1 MATEVDRLERI
12 WEPPAGWYNWLTTAD
27 HKRIGAR
34 YMVVAMV
41 YFTLA
46 GAGALLLR
54 IQLAAPLNTVLDP
67 ETYNQV
73 FTMHGTTMIF
83 LVATPILSGFGN
95 YFLPLVL
102 GARDMAF
109 PRMNS
114 LSFWVFFFS
123 GIFMW
128 SSVLLG
134 MAPDAGWFNYTPLS
148 SVAFSAGPNI
158 DFWSLGI
165 IFLGISST
173 VGAINFIVTIFKMRA
188 PGMSLNRMPLFA
200 WAVLAT
206 SLALLFAIPSLT
218 AANIFL
224 ELERK
229 FGMHFYDVAAGGNP
243 LLWQHLFWIFGHPDV
258 YIILLPAVG
267 MVSTIL
273 PVMARRPIVGY
284 IFIVVATMVTGLV
297 GFGVWVHHMFA
308 TGLPP
313 LSMSLF
319 SAASLAIVLPAGVQ
333 IFAWLATLLEGR
345 PVFNT
350 ALLFI
355 AGFMVLF
362 VMGGVTGV
370 MFAVVPFDWQ
380 ATDTY
385 FVVAHFHY
393 VLVGGFLFP
402 TFAAL
407 YYWLPKMTGW
417 LLNERLGKWNFW
429 TMFVGFNLTFF
440 PMHILGLLGMPRRV
454 YTYQPGLGW
463 DWLNLLATIGSFVLA
478 AGIFIFVINFFWSRK
493 HGAEAGD
500 NPWRADGLEWTI
512 SSPPPPYNF
521 RTTPLVQSRHP
532 LWESPPPNVGPV
544 AWSDPTDPFVKENLG
559 TSWLEAEPE
568 STIKMPAESAWPLV
582 LALGL
587 LVTFSG
593 LAASL
598 YFVAV
603 AGLVAVVAAIIGW
616 IWPPP
621 EEPI

>member
-1 MATEVDRLERI
+1 MAIEADSLERI
-12 WEPPAGWYNWLTTAD
+12 WEPPASIYSWLTTVD
-27 HKRIGAR
+27 HKRIGER
-34 YMVVAMV
+34 YIVVALG
-41 YFTLA
+41 YFALA
-46 GAGALLLR
+46 GIGALLLR
-54 IQLAAPLNTVLDP
+54 IQLARPLNNVLDP

-83 LVATPILSGFGN
+83 LVATPLLSGFGN

-123 GIFMW
+123 GLFMW

-134 MAPDAGWFNYTPLS
+134 MAPDAGWFNYVPLS
-148 SVAFSAGPNI
+148 STAFSTGPNI
-158 DFWSLGI
+158 DFWGLGL

-173 VGAINFIVTIFKMRA
+173 VGAINFIVMIFKMRA

-206 SLALLFAIPSLT
+206 SFALLFALPSLT

-229 FGMHFYDVAAGGNP
+229 FGMHFYDTAAGGNA

-258 YIILLPAVG
+258 YIILLPAIG

-284 IFIVVATMVTGLV
+284 VFVVVATMVTGLV
-297 GFGVWVHHMFA
+297 GFGVWVHHMFTA
-308 TGLPP
+308 GLPP

-319 SAASLAIVLPAGVQ
+319 SAASMAIAIPAAVQ
-333 IFAWLATLLEGR
+333 YFAWLSTLLEGR
-345 PVFNT
+345 PQLT
-350 ALLFI
+350 TPMWFI
-355 AGFMVLF
+355 FGFLVLF

-370 MFAVVPFDWQ
+370 MFAAVPFDWQ

-385 FVVAHFHY
+385 FVVAHLHY

-402 TFAAL
+402 TFAGL
-407 YYWLPKMTGW
+407 YYWLPKMTGK

-429 TMFVGFNLTFF
+429 LMFIGFNLTFF

-454 YTYQPGLGW
+454 YTYEPGLGW

-478 AGIFIFVINFFWSRK
+478 VGLLLFVINYFWSRK
-493 HGAEAGD
+493 NGLPAGD
-500 NPWRADGLEWTI
+500 NPWRADGLEWSI
-512 SSPPPPYNF
+512 SSPPPSYNF
-521 RTTPLVQSRHP
+521 REIPVVQARHP
-532 LWESPPPNVGPV
+532 LWEAPPPSVGPV
-544 AWSDPTDPFVKENLG
+544 GWRDPTDPYRHETIG
-559 TSWLEAEPE
+559 TGWLEAEPE
-568 STIKMPAESAWPLV
+568 STLKMPGDSAWPLV

-593 LAASL
+593 LASSL
-598 YFVAV
+598 YFVSL
-603 AGLVAVVAAIIGW
+603 AGLVVVVAAIIGW
-616 IWPPP
+616 LWPG
-621 EEPI
+621 EEVKE

>member
-1 MATEVDRLERI
+1 MAIEADRLSRV
-12 WEPPAGWYNWLTTAD
+12 WEPPASWYGWLATVD
-27 HKRIGAR
+27 HKRIGFR
-34 YMVVAMV
+34 YIVVALG
-41 YFTLA
+41 YFALA

-54 IQLAAPLNTVLDP
+54 IQLARPLNSVLDP

-83 LVATPILSGFGN
+83 LVATPLLSGFGN

-114 LSFWVFFFS
+114 LSFWVFLLS
-123 GIFMW
+123 GLFMW

-134 MAPDAGWFNYTPLS
+134 MAPDAGWFNYVPLS
-148 SVAFSAGPNI
+148 SQAFSQGPNI
-158 DFWSLGI
+158 DFWGLGL

-200 WAVLAT
+200 WSVLAT
-206 SLALLFAIPSLT
+206 SFALLFALPSLT
-218 AANIFL
+218 AANLFL

-229 FGMHFYDVAAGGNP
+229 FGLHFYDVAAGGNP

-258 YIILLPAVG
+258 YIILLPAIG

-284 IFIVVATMVTGLV
+284 SFIVVATMVTGLV

-319 SAASLAIVLPAGVQ
+319 SAASLAITIPSGVQ
-333 IFAWLATLLEGR
+333 MFAWLATLLEGR
-345 PVFNT
+345 PQLDT
-350 ALLFI
+350 PLLFI
-355 AGFMVLF
+355 LGFMVLF

-393 VLVGGFLFP
+393 VLMGGFLFP
-402 TFAAL
+402 TFGAL
-407 YYWLPKMTGW
+407 YFWMPKMTGK
-417 LLNERLGKWNFW
+417 LLNEGLGKWNFW
-429 TMFVGFNLTFF
+429 LMFLGFNLTFF

-463 DWLNLLATIGSFVLA
+463 EGLNMLATIGAFVLT
-478 AGIFIFVINFFWSRK
+478 AGLLLFVVNYFWSQK
-493 HGAEAGD
+493 NGQPAGD
-500 NPWRADGLEWTI
+500 NPWRADGLEWSI

-521 RTTPLVQSRHP
+521 RTIPLVQSRHP
-532 LWESPPPNVGPV
+532 LWEAPPPTVGPA
-544 AWSDPTDPFVKENLG
+544 AWRDPTNPYHHETIG

-568 STIKMPAESAWPLV
+568 ATLDMPHDSAWPLL

-587 LVTFSG
+587 LVTFSA

-598 YFVAV
+598 YFVAL
-603 AGLVAVVAAIIGW
+603 AGLVVVVAAMIGW
-616 IWPPP
+616 VWPTH
-621 EEPI
+621 EGNE

>member
-1 MATEVDRLERI
+1 MTIKADSLSRI
-12 WEPPAGWYNWLTTAD
+12 WEPPRSLYRWLTTFD
-27 HKRIGAR
+27 HKRIGLR
-34 YMVVAMV
+34 YIGVAMG
-41 YFTLA
+41 YFALA
-46 GAGALLLR
+46 GVGALLLR
-54 IQLAAPLNTVLDP
+54 IQLAQPLNTVLDP

-83 LVATPILSGFGN
+83 LVATPVLSGFGN
-95 YFLPLVL
+95 YFLPLML

-114 LSFWVFFFS
+114 LSFWVFLLS
-123 GIFMW
+123 GVFMW

-134 MAPDAGWFNYTPLS
+134 LAPDAGWFNYAPLTTT
-148 SVAFSAGPNI
+148 AFSQGPNI
-158 DFWSLGI
+158 DFWGLGL

-173 VGAINFIVTIFKMRA
+173 VGAINFIVTALKMRA
-188 PGMSLNRMPLFA
+188 PGMSLNRMPLFV
-200 WAVLAT
+200 WSVLAT
-206 SLALLFAIPSLT
+206 SIALLFAIPSLT
-218 AANIFL
+218 AASLFL

-258 YIILLPAVG
+258 YIILLPAIG

-284 IFIVVATMVTGLV
+284 PFMVVAAMVTGLV

-319 SAASLAIVLPAGVQ
+319 SAASMAIAIPAGVQ
-333 IFAWLATLLEGR
+333 VFAWLATLLEGR
-345 PVFNT
+345 PQFNT

-355 AGFMVLF
+355 AGFLVLF

-370 MFAVVPFDWQ
+370 MFAAVPFDWQ

-407 YYWLPKMTGW
+407 YYWLPKMTGK
-417 LLNERLGKWNFW
+417 LLNETFGKWNFW
-429 TMFVGFNLTFF
+429 LMFIGFNLTFF

-463 DWLNLLATIGSFVLA
+463 DGLNLLATIGSFVLT
-478 AGIFIFVINFFWSRK
+478 AGLLVFVVNFFWSQK
-493 HGAEAGD
+493 NGPLAGD
-500 NPWRADGLEWTI
+500 NPWRADGLEWST
-512 SSPPPPYNF
+512 SSPPPAYNF
-521 RTTPLVQSRHP
+521 RVIPVVHSRHP
-532 LWESPPPNVGPV
+532 LWEAPPPTAGPV
-544 AWSDPTDPFVKENLG
+544 IWRDPTNPYYHETIG
-559 TSWLEAEPE
+559 TTWLEAEPE
-568 STIKMPAESAWPLV
+568 STLKMPHESAWPLV

-593 LAASL
+593 LAASY

-603 AGLVAVVAAIIGW
+603 GGLVVVIAAMIGW
-616 IWPPP
+616 VWPPLA
-621 EEPI
+621 EEV